1 MVIPPVKIKCKLI
14 PKPSTRLGWLDCRDF
29 TRAREGGGIMANAK
43 TKKYLES
50 ERYMEIRRDLL
61 DQLERNG
68 TVGTYYTDLV
78 EDYMTFWVDKC
89 LLTDDIQSR
98 GVVVTY
104 NNGGGQSGKKRNDSI
119 ADKIKVN
126 VQMLNILNALGIKP
140 AQTDGDDD
148 DPL

>member
-1 MVIPPVKIKCKLI
+1 MAVK
-14 PKPSTRLGWLDCRDF
+14 
-29 TRAREGGGIMANAK
+29 AAV
-43 TKKYLES
+43 KKYLES
-50 ERYMEIRRDLL
+50 EKYDEIRRDLL

-68 TVGTYYTDLV
+68 TCGKYYTDLI
-78 EDYMTFWVDKC
+78 EDYMSFWVDKQ
-89 LLTDDIQSR
+89 LLTDDIQAR
-98 GVVVTY
+98 GVVVSY

-140 AQTDGDDD
+140 APADGDDD

>member
-1 MVIPPVKIKCKLI
+1 MAVK
-14 PKPSTRLGWLDCRDF
+14 
-29 TRAREGGGIMANAK
+29 AAV
-43 TKKYLES
+43 KKYLES
-50 ERYMEIRRDLL
+50 EKYDEIRRDLL

-68 TVGTYYTDLV
+68 TCGKYYTDLV
-78 EDYMTFWVDKC
+78 EDYMAFWVDKQ
-89 LLTDDIQSR
+89 LLTDDIQAR

-140 AQTDGDDD
+140 APADGDDD

>member
-1 MVIPPVKIKCKLI
+1 
-14 PKPSTRLGWLDCRDF
+14 
-29 TRAREGGGIMANAK
+29 MASAK
-43 TKKYLES
+43 TKQYLQS
-50 ERYMEIRRDLL
+50 ERYAEIKQDLL
-61 DQLERNG
+61 DQLDRSG
-68 TVGTYYTDLV
+68 TVGKYYTDLV
-78 EDYMTFWVDKC
+78 EDYMSFWVDKC

-140 AQTDGDDD
+140 AQADGGDD